1 MNDDSGAQLST
12 GEAGEGSQPSTT
24 TPSPNVNPDNEGQS
38 SAGNPSSTIG
48 SSRTKTPRSGVS
60 IPGRP
65 PGPPTGWRQ
74 TFSSL
79 KEREFMFLWLGML
92 ALMGG
97 MQMQM
102 LARGYLVYDLT
113 GSAALLGVVN
123 AGSSIPMLV
132 LALFG
137 GAIADRM
144 ERKRLIQIGQ
154 GIAGVLSLLVAV
166 AIYTDHI
173 EWWYLMISGVVQGT
187 AWAFMMPARQA
198 IIPQL
203 VGADRLSNAM
213 ALNAAGM
220 SVMTLLAPALAGGL
234 YAWAGPDKVYFV
246 IGGLG
251 IVALIVT
258 SFIRPP
264 PAPKRTRKPAMI
276 RDIGEG
282 LKYIRTNRLIMVL
295 LFMGLATSI
304 LAMPFRFLMPVFVVD
319 VYHLDSTAMGLLIAV
334 MGAGS
339 LAGSLVIAAMGNWH
353 RGMILI
359 LGSFASG
366 IALMLL
372 VVFPFYYA
380 AAAFMILLGIGDSTR
395 RTLNQSMMMEVVE
408 DQFRGRV
415 MSVFMMNFGLMPLGV
430 LPTGLMADAF
440 GPRIAIGTL
449 AVILL
454 VVTTLILVTQKQL
467 RSIS

>member
-1 MNDDSGAQLST
+1 M
-12 GEAGEGSQPSTT
+12 
-24 TPSPNVNPDNEGQS
+24 
-38 SAGNPSSTIG
+38 
-48 SSRTKTPRSGVS
+48 
-60 IPGRP
+60 
-65 PGPPTGWRQ
+65 
-74 TFSSL
+74 
-79 KEREFMFLWLGML
+79 KEREFLFLWLGML

-113 GSAALLGVVN
+113 GSATLLGVVN

-154 GIAGVLSLLVAV
+154 GIAGVLSLVVAF
-166 AIYTDHI
+166 AIYTGHI
-173 EWWYLMISGVVQGT
+173 EWWYLMISGVIQGI
-187 AWAFMMPARQA
+187 AWSFMMPARQA

-203 VGADRLSNAM
+203 VGQDKLTNAM

-234 YAWAGPDKVYFV
+234 YAWRGAADVYFI

-251 IVALIVT
+251 IISLIVT
-258 SFIRPP
+258 SFIRSP
-264 PAPKRTRKPAMI
+264 PAPNRTRKPAMM

-282 LKYIRTNRLIMVL
+282 LKYIRTNRLIIVL

-304 LAMPFRFLMPVFVVD
+304 LAMPFRFMLPVFVVD
-319 VYHLDSTAMGLLIAV
+319 VYHLESGSMGLLIAV

-339 LAGSLVIAAMGNWH
+339 LAGSLVIAAMGNWR
-353 RGMILI
+353 RGMLLI

-372 VVFPFYYA
+372 VLFPFYYP
-380 AAAFMILLGIGDSTR
+380 AAAFMVILGIGDSTR

-449 AVILL
+449 AVTLL
-454 VVTTLILVTQKQL
+454 IITTLILVTQKQL

>member
-1 MNDDSGAQLST
+1 ML
-12 GEAGEGSQPSTT
+12 
-24 TPSPNVNPDNEGQS
+24 
-38 SAGNPSSTIG
+38 
-48 SSRTKTPRSGVS
+48 
-60 IPGRP
+60 
-65 PGPPTGWRQ
+65 
-74 TFSSL
+74 
-79 KEREFMFLWLGML
+79 LWLGML

-154 GIAGVLSLLVAV
+154 GIAGLLSLVVAF
-166 AIYTDHI
+166 AIYTGHI
-173 EWWYLMISGVVQGT
+173 EWWYLMISGLVQGT
-187 AWAFMMPARQA
+187 AWSFMMPARQA

-203 VGADRLSNAM
+203 VGKDKLTNAM

-220 SVMTLLAPALAGGL
+220 SIMTLLAPALAGGL
-234 YAWAGPDKVYFV
+234 YAWAGPDKVYFI

-251 IVALIVT
+251 IIALIFT
-258 SFIRPP
+258 SFIKAP
-264 PAPKRTRKPAMI
+264 PAPTRTRKPAMM

-282 LKYIRTNRLIMVL
+282 LTYIRANRLVLVL
-295 LFMGLATSI
+295 LFMGLATSV
-304 LAMPFRFLMPVFVVD
+304 LAMPFRFLMPVFVVEI
-319 VYHLDSTAMGLLIAV
+319 YNLGPDSMGLLIAV

-339 LAGSLVIAAMGNWH
+339 LAGSLVIARMGNWR
-353 RGMILI
+353 RGMLLI

-366 IALMLL
+366 IALLL
-372 VVFPFYYA
+372 IAVFPFYYA
-380 AAAFMILLGIGDSTR
+380 AAAFMIILGIGDSTR

-408 DQFRGRV
+408 DQYRGRV

-430 LPTGLMADAF
+430 LPTGLLADAMGAQF
-440 GPRIAIGTL
+440 AIGTL
-449 AVILL
+449 AVTLL
-454 VVTTLILVTQKQL
+454 IITTLILVTQKQL
-467 RSIS
+467 RSIK